1 MPRLDGTGPC
11 GNGPKSGCGRGNCQ
25 TPEESGN
32 FGCGRG
38 RGRGLGLGCG
48 RGRGQNEGLGCNR
61 GLGVGCRRNSLTLD
75 NSLALSCKT
84 ELLKKRIQDLEA
96 ELSLTKEILAEV
108 E

>member
-1 MPRLDGTGPC
+1 
-11 GNGPKSGCGRGNCQ
+11 
-25 TPEESGN
+25 
-32 FGCGRG
+32 
-38 RGRGLGLGCG
+38 
-48 RGRGQNEGLGCNR
+48 
-61 GLGVGCRRNSLTLD
+61 VGCRRNSLTLD